1 MFVKNLLKSA
11 ALTAVASTMMMA
23 SSQAMAADQKIATVN
38 VQQVISQLP
47 QMAAIQQSIG
57 AEFKDQVDAL
67 KQLEG
72 DIKYKMEKRQRDEA
86 IMSKKEIEQLEK
98 EIVDL
103 RQQYASQAQPLQ
115 QNLKRREQ
123 EEQQK
128 ILKLVKEAIDAVAKK
143 DGYDIVIQQSA
154 VAFSKPDFDISA
166 KVVEQAGKTQ

>member
-1 MFVKNLLKSA
+1 MKNLLKSA

-23 SSQAMAADQKIATVN
+23 SSVAMAADQKIGTVN

-47 QMAAIQQSIG
+47 QMADIQQTIT

-67 KQLEG
+67 KKLEG

-86 IMSKKEIEQLEK
+86 IMSKKEIEALEG
-98 EIVDL
+98 EIIEL
-103 RQQYASQAQPLQ
+103 RQNYAAQAQPLQ

-128 ILKLVKEAIDAVAKK
+128 IFQLVKKAVDAVASKE
-143 DGYDIVIQQSA
+143 GYDLVIQQSA
-154 VAFSKPDFDISA
+154 VAFSKPDLDISA
-166 KVVEQAGKTQ
+166 KVVEQASKTQ